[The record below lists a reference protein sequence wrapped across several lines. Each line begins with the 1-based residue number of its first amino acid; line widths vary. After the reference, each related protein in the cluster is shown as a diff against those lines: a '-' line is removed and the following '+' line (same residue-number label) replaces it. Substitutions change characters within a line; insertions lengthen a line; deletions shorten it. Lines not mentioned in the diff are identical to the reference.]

1 MFTKVALEGALEATL
16 GIPHQVSV
24 MTPYS
29 FRIRPVGVSP
39 DEPGYSVVV
48 ERTAFHMRAR
58 VVLDPLGRRIRSAIL
73 AGVAS
78 NPPVI
83 ERVAGILREAGWLPE
98 IRVDEND
105 LYIGASD
112 PMVRQPDAPEAVESA
127 ALAAATLSE
136 FVLSQLVITGR
147 LEVRPAVPREIVE
160 PSEGVVWEYD
170 PSERD
175 RATVE
180 HRLLENWLMEQV
192 RQAGLEPLDPV
203 SGPQF
208 DVGWRLGDALVLCEV
223 KSTSGD
229 ETKQLRLGLGQVLHY
244 RATARSLVR
253 GPVIAALLIEQE
265 PAEPIWAELCDELD
279 VMLFWPTEEPLPPRL
294 TIA

>member
-1 MFTKVALEGALEATL
+1 MFTKATVEDAFQDVL
-16 GIPHQVSV
+16 SVPHHVSV
-24 MTPYS
+24 TTPYS
-29 FRIRPVGVSP
+29 FRIRPIGVAP

-73 AGVAS
+73 AGAAS
-78 NPPVI
+78 NPAAI
-83 ERVAGILREAGWLPE
+83 ERVGAVLRDAGWLPE
-98 IRVDEND
+98 IRIDEND
-105 LYIGASD
+105 LYVGAND
-112 PMVRQPDAPEAVESA
+112 LMVRQPDAPEAVESA

-147 LEVRPAVPREIVE
+147 LELRPAAPREIVE

-175 RATVE
+175 RATVQ

-192 RQAGLEPLDPV
+192 RQAGLDPLDPV

-208 DVGWRLGDALVLCEV
+208 DVGWRLGESLVICEV

-229 ETKQLRLGLGQVLHY
+229 ETTQLRLGLGQVLHY
-244 RATARSLVR
+244 RATAQHLVR
-253 GPVIAALLIEQE
+253 GPVIAALLIEHE
-265 PAEPIWAELCDELD
+265 PMEPIWSDLCRELE
-279 VMLFWPTEEPLPPRL
+279 VTLFWPTEEPLPARL
-294 TIA
+294 TGA